1 MMQTWP
7 TCKCYNV
14 LFKNYAMKQRSTV
27 VLTGKLVGSFQV
39 AIINSHPLISSNIGG
54 VVIKCKSS
62 GCGFMVQISLSAL
75 QPAPCS
81 SLLLPPVPCS
91 SLLLPAPPCS
101 SLLLPPAPCSS
112 LLLPPVHAAYHSL
125 PDYPHMHVCMHMG
138 AGVYMS
144 SLYIIYNN
152 KIHNH
157 II

>member
-1 MMQTWP
+1 MQTWP

-101 SLLLPPAPCSS
+101 SLLLPPVPCSS
-112 LLLPPVHAAYHSL
+112 LLFPAPP
-125 PDYPHMHVCMHMG
+125 C
-138 AGVYMS
+138 S
-144 SLYIIYNN
+144 SLLCMQPTTHYLT
-152 KIHNH
+152 IHTCMCACTWGLGST
-157 II
+157 